1 MRGAV
6 SRNVA
11 QPGTRCAAALARG
24 RIFGFSRRNSLEIA
38 RISMEIAR
46 ISMVFDPLFMEI
58 GLVSMENGPDS
69 MSFEPDSM
77 ESGAYSRSL
86 PRTSWN

>member
-38 RISMEIAR
+38 RL
-46 ISMVFDPLFMEI
+46 SMVFDPLFMEI
-58 GLVSMENGPDS
+58 GLVSMENDPDS
-69 MSFEPDSM
+69 MRFELDSM
-77 ESGAYSRSL
+77 ELGKFSRSL